1 MMETVMMENVMVPAI
16 AAVMLAIAIAVR
28 LILCRKQENQEH
40 HDDTP
45 GAGISQTNGR
55 KEIQADVVLAFT
67 NDAGTMA
74 VLADGIGNQNTGK
87 LCAQLAADTVM
98 DRYESYHVL
107 NNPDYFFKSTFAEAN
122 RRIQM
127 TIGERRGGASL
138 AAVFVD
144 KRHLYYAVA
153 GNVRVALKRGKE
165 LIPLSRGQTM
175 DVLAAEAYENGAI
188 SRQEAIWSMDEK
200 RVWNHLGMDGFREIE
215 LCEHPIQLKRNDTVF
230 VASKGI
236 FEELSWGEMEDILLS
251 GVSVKEQA
259 DTMVRKAES
268 KSNPEMDN
276 GSVLL
281 LKVQTEAADEK
292 DKLGI

>member
-1 MMETVMMENVMVPAI
+1 MIETM
-16 AAVMLAIAIAVR
+16 AAVILIVAVALR
-28 LILCRKQENQEH
+28 LILCGKQEHQEH
-40 HDDTP
+40 RDETP

-87 LCAQLAADTVM
+87 LCAQLAADTIM
-98 DRYESYHVL
+98 DRFEPYHVL

-153 GNVRVALKRGKE
+153 GNVRVALKRGGE
-165 LIPLSRGQTM
+165 LIPLSRGQTV

-200 RVWNHLGMDGFREIE
+200 REWNYLGMDGFHEIE
-215 LCEHPIQLKRNDTVF
+215 RCGQPVQLKRNDTVF

-236 FEELSWGEMEDILLS
+236 FEELSWGEMEDILLIQA
-251 GVSVKEQA
+251 SVQEQA

-268 KSNPEMDN
+268 KLNPEMDN

-292 DKLGI
+292 NKLGI

>member
-1 MMETVMMENVMVPAI
+1 MMGTVMIQTVT
-16 AAVMLAIAIAVR
+16 AVILVIAIAVR
-28 LILCRKQENQEH
+28 VILCRQQENQEE
-40 HDDTP
+40 TS

-87 LCAQLAADTVM
+87 LCAQLAADTIM
-98 DRYESYHVL
+98 DRYEPYRVL

-138 AAVFVD
+138 AAVFID
-144 KRHLYYAVA
+144 KHHLYYAIA
-153 GNVRVALKRGKE
+153 GNVHIALKRGEE
-165 LIPLSRGQTM
+165 LIPLSRGQTI

-200 RVWNHLGMDGFREIE
+200 RVWNYLGMDGVREIE
-215 LCEHPIQLKRNDTVF
+215 RCEQPIQLKPGDVILI
-230 VASKGI
+230 ASKGI
-236 FEELSWGEMEDILLS
+236 FEELSWGEMEDILLN
-251 GVSVKEQA
+251 GTSVQEQA

-268 KSNPEMDN
+268 KLNPEMDN

-281 LKVQTEAADEK
+281 LNVQTEAADEK

>member
-1 MMETVMMENVMVPAI
+1 MMGTVMIQTVT
-16 AAVMLAIAIAVR
+16 AVILVIAIAVR
-28 LILCRKQENQEH
+28 VILCRQQENQEE
-40 HDDTP
+40 TS

-87 LCAQLAADTVM
+87 LCAQLAADTIM
-98 DRYESYHVL
+98 DRYEPYRVL

-138 AAVFVD
+138 AAGFID
-144 KRHLYYAVA
+144 KHHLYYAIA
-153 GNVRVALKRGKE
+153 GNVRIALKRGEE
-165 LIPLSRGQTM
+165 LIPLSRGQTI

-200 RVWNHLGMDGFREIE
+200 RVWNYLGMDGFREIE
-215 LCEHPIQLKRNDTVF
+215 RCEQPIQLKPGDVILI
-230 VASKGI
+230 ASKGI
-236 FEELSWGEMEDILLS
+236 FEELSWGEMEDILLN
-251 GVSVKEQA
+251 GTSVQEQA

-268 KSNPEMDN
+268 KLNPEMDN

-281 LKVQTEAADEK
+281 LNVQTEAADEK

>member
-1 MMETVMMENVMVPAI
+1 MMGTAMIQTV
-16 AAVMLAIAIAVR
+16 AAVLLTAAIAVR
-28 LILCRKQENQEH
+28 VILYWQQENQKYQEK
-40 HDDTP
+40 TS
-45 GAGISQTNGR
+45 GTGISQTYGR
-55 KEIQADVVLAFT
+55 KEIQADFVLAFT

-87 LCAQLAADTVM
+87 LCAQLAADTIM

-138 AAVFVD
+138 AAVFMG
-144 KRHLYYAVA
+144 KNHLYYAVA
-153 GNVRVALKRGKE
+153 GNVRIALKRGEE
-165 LIPLSRGQTM
+165 LIPLSRGQTI
-175 DVLAAEAYENGAI
+175 DVLAAEAYGNGSI

-200 RVWNHLGMDGFREIE
+200 RVWNYLGMDGFREIE
-215 LCEHPIQLKRNDTVF
+215 LCEQPIQLKQDDIVL

-236 FEELSWGEMEDILLS
+236 FEELSWGEMEDILLD
-251 GVSVKEQA
+251 GASVQEQA

-268 KSNPEMDN
+268 KLNPEMDN

-281 LKVQTEAADEK
+281 LNVQMEAANEK
-292 DKLGI
+292 DKL